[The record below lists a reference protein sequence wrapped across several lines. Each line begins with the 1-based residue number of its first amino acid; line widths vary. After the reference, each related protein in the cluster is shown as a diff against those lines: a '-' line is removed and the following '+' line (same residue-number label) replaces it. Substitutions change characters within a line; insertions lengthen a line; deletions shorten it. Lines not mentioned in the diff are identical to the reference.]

1 MDEKQKILISI
12 GSAIAC
18 NCIPCYEHYWLKAKQ
33 KGICENDVF
42 EAVAIG
48 EKVKSG
54 AAMAIKNTVDLIKKG
69 ELADDDIGVN
79 TPFIC
84 SQ

>member
-1 MDEKQKILISI
+1 MDNKQEILISI
-12 GSAIAC
+12 GAAIAC

-33 KGICENDVF
+33 LGICEEDIF
-42 EAVAIG
+42 TAVSIG

-54 AAMAIKNTVDLIKKG
+54 AAVAIKNTVDVIKNG
-69 ELADDDIGVN
+69 EIPENELGQN
-79 TPFIC
+79 TPCIC